1 LPETKL
7 AMKVFKLHHDGLDL
21 FAANADTLLALPFV
35 DQGIPA
41 GWPSP
46 ADDFLENELDF
57 NTEFIKNPSS
67 TFYAKVKGDS
77 MKDAGINDGDIL
89 VVDRS
94 LEPKTGKIAVCYLD
108 GQFTIKTV
116 VIEKDVVWLVAQNEK
131 YEPIRV
137 TKDNDFIIWGIVINA
152 IKTF

>member
-1 LPETKL
+1 
-7 AMKVFKLHHDGLDL
+7 MKVFKLHHDGLDL
-21 FAANADTLLALPFV
+21 FAANADTLLSLPFV

-89 VVDRS
+89 VAGVFLLR
-94 LEPKTGKIAVCYLD
+94 P
-108 GQFTIKTV
+108 
-116 VIEKDVVWLVAQNEK
+116 
-131 YEPIRV
+131 
-137 TKDNDFIIWGIVINA
+137 
-152 IKTF
+152 